1 MFAGGSF
8 SLMFHLRRQKR
19 AAGPASCHQ
28 VVCSV
33 EALFQSVHNDPASV
47 AFGWPNGRG
56 HADSLRNALMSSGP
70 IAYHAA
76 CNRLAGVDAPE
87 FVAVALVERENISG
101 EVGGKDSPSCGG
113 GDSCDDRPRG
123 VAFPIYLG
131 GVRVDGRRPS
141 APLLDSVSC
150 SEA

>member
-1 MFAGGSF
+1 
-8 SLMFHLRRQKR
+8 MFHLRRQKR

-28 VVCSV
+28 VVRSV
-33 EALFQSVHNDPASV
+33 AALFQTVHDDPASV
-47 AFGWPNGRG
+47 AFGWPNGRV
-56 HADSLRNALMSSGP
+56 HSDSHRNALMSGGP

-101 EVGGKDSPSCGG
+101 EVGGKDEPACGG
-113 GDSCDDRPRG
+113 GDSRDDGTRSVVFPNYLAG
-123 VAFPIYLG
+123 VS
-131 GVRVDGRRPS
+131 VDGGHPS